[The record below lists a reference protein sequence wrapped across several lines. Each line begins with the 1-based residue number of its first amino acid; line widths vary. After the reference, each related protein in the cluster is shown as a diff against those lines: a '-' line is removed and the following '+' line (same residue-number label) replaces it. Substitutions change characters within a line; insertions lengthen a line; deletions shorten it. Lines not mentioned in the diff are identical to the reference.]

1 MPKSA
6 AHVSTKSAGKSA
18 KPAKSSTGE
27 KSKAPRR
34 REAGPHAG
42 THSASLAPGSD
53 LLTLS
58 HLSRGTIEDLFTLTR
73 EIKRDIRPFRH
84 ALDGKAVVML
94 FEKPSLRTRVSFE
107 VGINKLGG
115 TAIYMDH
122 GKQRLG
128 ERESVKDYALNLERW
143 VECIV
148 ARVYLQT
155 VLEEMA
161 DASRVPVINA
171 LSDRFHPCQALAD
184 MFTLLEQFGT
194 LRDRRIAYIGDGN
207 NVCNSLMHAATIL
220 GVGMVVVTP
229 EGFEPP
235 ASVIDDCERLAAVS
249 GSELVI
255 TSDRQKLHGCD
266 AVYTDVWL
274 SMGQGAGAA
283 DEAAKRRAK
292 FEPYR
297 VTPELMAL
305 ARKNARFM
313 HCLPAHR
320 GEEVVDEV
328 IDSRVS
334 VVYDQAE
341 NRMHAQNALL
351 VKLLGN
357 Q

>member
-6 AHVSTKSAGKSA
+6 SRSSRKAAARPEGTTKG
-18 KPAKSSTGE
+18 P
-27 KSKAPRR
+27 APRPR
-34 REAGPHAG
+34 GAIEPSGPHA
-42 THSASLAPGSD
+42 SALAPGSD

-58 HLSRGTIEDLFTLTR
+58 HLSRAAIEDLFSLTA

-84 ALDGKAVVML
+84 ALDGKAIVML

-194 LRDRRIAYIGDGN
+194 LRDRRIAFIGDGN
-207 NVCNSLMHAATIL
+207 NVCNSLMHAAAIL

-229 EGFEPP
+229 EGFEPS

-249 GSELVI
+249 GSELVV
-255 TSDRQKLHGCD
+255 TSDREKLHGCD

-297 VTPELMAL
+297 VTPALMSL
-305 ARKNARFM
+305 ARKSARFM

-334 VVYDQAE
+334 IVYDQAE

-351 VKLLGN
+351 VRLLGDRR
-357 Q
+357 

>member
-6 AHVSTKSAGKSA
+6 SQSSKSSA
-18 KPAKSSTGE
+18 KPGKAGAGE
-27 KSKAPRR
+27 KSKAPRS
-34 REAGPHAG
+34 REAAQ
-42 THSASLAPGSD
+42 TSSHSSSLAPGSD

-58 HLSRGTIEDLFTLTR
+58 HLSRGTIEDLFSLTR
-73 EIKRDIRPFRH
+73 EIKRDIRPFRQ
-84 ALDGKAVVML
+84 ALDGKAIVML

-143 VECIV
+143 VECII

-229 EGFEPP
+229 DGFEPP

-255 TSDRQKLHGCD
+255 TSDREKLHGCD
-266 AVYTDVWL
+266 AVYTDVT
-274 SMGQGAGAA
+274 G
-283 DEAAKRRAK
+283 
-292 FEPYR
+292 
-297 VTPELMAL
+297 
-305 ARKNARFM
+305 
-313 HCLPAHR
+313 
-320 GEEVVDEV
+320 
-328 IDSRVS
+328 
-334 VVYDQAE
+334 
-341 NRMHAQNALL
+341 
-351 VKLLGN
+351 
-357 Q
+357 